1 MKSEQ
6 SVEQTVELS
15 MISDVMMLIWRHF
28 IIMAIFERQ
37 QIMRNPEE

>member
-1 MKSEQ
+1 MLSEQ

-28 IIMAIFERQ
+28 MAIFERQ
-37 QIMRNPEE
+37 QIIWNP